1 MFSPVSP
8 DFLQGNGNMLRRRM
22 LIMLGVVLLIVLV
35 LAGYK
40 AFSIYTMMKGFSVPK
55 PPISVAVAT
64 ATERPWQSRLPTVG
78 TLTALQGVDLSLEV
92 DGTVK
97 EVQFESGQK
106 VKVGQPLLQL
116 DSAVETALLATA
128 QADLGLAQLD
138 YGRGSQLVGSRAI
151 SKGEFDRLSA
161 VLQKSR
167 ATVNQL
173 KAALEK
179 KRILAPFS
187 GTIGIRR
194 VDVGD
199 YVASGTMIATLQD
212 LSSLYVDF
220 FVPEQDVPKI
230 TLGQSVQVIVSAY
243 PTETFPGTVSAIN
256 PKVES
261 STRNVLVRATL
272 ANPDGKLLP
281 GMFASLQV
289 LLPDPQPH
297 IVVPESAI
305 SYTLYGN
312 SLYVVAQKKAEDGSL
327 EKDDKGEPVLIVE
340 RRFVETGERRDGMVM
355 ITKGVQNGEKVVTA
369 GQLKLDHGVHVAISD
384 DKTLAEKNSQPRA
397 D

>member
-1 MFSPVSP
+1 
-8 DFLQGNGNMLRRRM
+8 MLRRRM

-35 LAGYK
+35 LAAYK
-40 AFSIYTMMKGFSVPK
+40 AFSIYTMIQGFSAPR

-64 ATERPWQSRLPTVG
+64 ATEQPWQARLPTVG
-78 TLTALQGVDLSLEV
+78 TLKALQGVDLSLETA
-92 DGTVK
+92 GTVTD
-97 EVQFESGQK
+97 VQFQSGQK
-106 VKVGQPLLQL
+106 VKAGQPIVQL
-116 DSAVETALLATA
+116 DSDVEKALLETAM
-128 QADLGLAQLD
+128 ADLGLSTVN
-138 YGRGSQLVGSRAI
+138 YNRGSQLVGSQAI
-151 SKGEFDRLSA
+151 SKGEFDRLLA
-161 VLQKSR
+161 IMKKDQ

-173 KAALEK
+173 KASLAK

-187 GTIGIRR
+187 GTIGIRQ

-220 FVPEQDVPKI
+220 FVPEQSIPKI
-230 TLGQSVQVIVSAY
+230 GIGQSVQVIVAAY
-243 PTETFPGTVSAIN
+243 PKETFPGTISAIN
-256 PKVES
+256 PKVENT
-261 STRNVLVRATL
+261 TRNVQVRATL

-289 LLPDPQPH
+289 LLPDPQPR

-305 SYTLYGN
+305 TYTLYGN
-312 SLYVVAQKKAEDGSL
+312 SLYVVAQKKAEDGSVV
-327 EKDDKGEPVLIVE
+327 KDDKGQPVLIAE
-340 RRFVETGERRDGMVM
+340 RRFIETGERRDGRVM

-369 GQLKLDHGVHVAISD
+369 GQIKLDNGVHIAISD
-384 DKTLAEKNSQPRA
+384 DKTLAEKNSPPRA